1 MTLLRRSLA
10 AALLAIPGLAA
21 LPASAAADFRLCNK
35 TPSRVSVAIG
45 YKAETAWRTE
55 GWWNIEPDACATLL
69 AGPLSH
75 RYYYIYAIDNAQNGE
90 WDGPNYMCTQ
100 DKEFTIDGVNDCVAR
115 GFQRTGFL
123 EIDTGEKQD
132 DWTVQLTDKASR
144 GVGGR

>member
-1 MTLLRRSLA
+1 MTLLRSIA
-10 AALLAIPGLAA
+10 AAAILALPGLAA
-21 LPASAAADFRLCNK
+21 FPAAAAADFRLCNK

-45 YKAETAWRTE
+45 YNVEKLWRTE
-55 GWWNIEPDACATLL
+55 GWWNIEPESCATLL
-69 AGPLSH
+69 SGPLSS
-75 RYYYIYAIDNAQNGE
+75 RYYYLYAIDIENNGE

-123 EIDTGEKQD
+123 EIDTGDEQEN
-132 DWTVQLTDKASR
+132 WTVQLTERSSR